1 MVQNKSLTAKGIP
14 GNKDSKLGLMSKFF
28 DFVIGFSSIY
38 KYNLQDVIKTI
49 IEINRVSKKAFFT
62 VAAYSNKT
70 EREIFEDWTL
80 LGTTILHKK
89 EWLTLFKLLNYKG
102 DYYFTTSNSLNLK

>member
-1 MVQNKSLTAKGIP
+1 MPANVIMELRTACAARFALPAAAAASL
-14 GNKDSKLGLMSKFF
+14 
-28 DFVIGFSSIY
+28 
-38 KYNLQDVIKTI
+38 
-49 IEINRVSKKAFFT
+49 AFFT
-62 VAAYSNKT
+62 VAAYSNKK